1 MDIGWNQI
9 AKAGAVLGLIAAA
22 IAVIWLGIHAIHK
35 DGRAV
40 ERAECLAG
48 ENKQLVWKQQQ
59 IEEANARNLTLIEA
73 NSKLNDRVT
82 NNAAKENQKIH
93 AADAALRSDPDGLRI
108 PAETC
113 RTEPVPATSDSAG
126 ADPGG
131 GRADWLRLPGRTE
144 SDLYDYALKANRT
157 RVKRDECR
165 EWAIGLQKMREEW
178 ERAQEKSDG
187 EKDSRQIQ

>member
-1 MDIGWNQI
+1 MGIGWNQI
-9 AKAGAVLGLIAAA
+9 AKTGAVLALIAAA

-35 DGRAV
+35 NGRAV
-40 ERAECLAG
+40 ERAECLAR
-48 ENKQLVWKQQQ
+48 ENKQLAWKQQQ
-59 IEEANARNLTLIEA
+59 LEEANARNLALMEA

-93 AADAALRSDPDGLRI
+93 AADVALRRDPDGLRI
-108 PAETC
+108 PAEAC
-113 RTEPVPATSDSAG
+113 PSERVPVTSDSAG
-126 ADPGG
+126 VDPGG

-165 EWAIGLQKMREEW
+165 EWALGLQKMREEW
-178 ERAQEKSDG
+178 ERE
-187 EKDSRQIQ
+187 